1 MRLSAL
7 ASTSMI
13 VAGAYEIG
21 LMAEAECAMAA
32 STRWSGVGFRHRK
45 NSCRPTQ
52 KAHSARRR
60 RYPAWDQPPKIFSAC
75 CFQLRG
81 YRMSGECQP
90 AADGPAG
97 TAQRTVLVVEG
108 EVVLRMAVSAHL
120 RDAGFVVIEA
130 VSADEAVEPV
140 SANRAIQLVFSDVMM
155 RGTMNGNELAAWI
168 SARYPEIRI
177 LLASGIHQHGPLSF
191 VAKPY
196 SFTELQQRIEG
207 MLPDAEND

>member
-1 MRLSAL
+1 
-7 ASTSMI
+7 
-13 VAGAYEIG
+13 
-21 LMAEAECAMAA
+21 
-32 STRWSGVGFRHRK
+32 
-45 NSCRPTQ
+45 
-52 KAHSARRR
+52 
-60 RYPAWDQPPKIFSAC
+60 
-75 CFQLRG
+75 
-81 YRMSGECQP
+81 MSGECQ
-90 AADGPAG
+90 AASHRPAG
-97 TAQRTVLVVEG
+97 AEQRTVLVVEG

-177 LLASGIHQHGPLSF
+177 LLASGIHQHGPQSF

-207 MLPDAEND
+207 MLPDAAND